1 MLAISKVNIEI
12 KENSFLNTLDIF
24 NFKPKI
30 SILIET
36 GSYILK
42 TADSYQ
48 ELLSSFKLRHEVFFK
63 EFQGNES
70 EGIDIDKFDSH
81 FDHLVIIDKATNNV
95 VGTYRLS
102 SSEFSTFSYT
112 AQEFELC
119 EIYKMKGPHLELG
132 RACIHKEFRIGVII
146 SLLWRGIIEYMN
158 QSGANVLF
166 GCSSIK
172 VNNPKD
178 TAIVYKYL
186 LEQGHVAVENFT
198 TPTSMYQM
206 PYFDIWFSYYS
217 CNKLTDFQC
226 QEAERLIPS
235 LVKSYLKL
243 GAKIASI
250 PAFDKEFDCIDVL
263 TVLKKE
269 DVANSV
275 ARRFQMV
282 Q

>member
-1 MLAISKVNIEI
+1 MFSSYNIKSYYFLFFSTSFINSLCNIFSLAVPALSPAITDIGINIISPLNLAI
-12 KENSFLNTLDIF
+12 
-24 NFKPKI
+24 
-30 SILIET
+30 
-36 GSYILK
+36 
-42 TADSYQ
+42 
-48 ELLSSFKLRHEVFFK
+48 
-63 EFQGNES
+63 
-70 EGIDIDKFDSH
+70 
-81 FDHLVIIDKATNNV
+81 
-95 VGTYRLS
+95 
-102 SSEFSTFSYT
+102 
-112 AQEFELC
+112 
-119 EIYKMKGPHLELG
+119 
-132 RACIHKEFRIGVII
+132 
-146 SLLWRGIIEYMN
+146 
-158 QSGANVLF
+158 VL
-166 GCSSIK
+166 SSIK

>member
-1 MLAISKVNIEI
+1 MLALTR
-12 KENSFLNTLDIF
+12 ENSFLNSSEIF
-24 NFKPKI
+24 NFKPKV
-30 SILIET
+30 SIFIET
-36 GSYILK
+36 GTYLLK
-42 TADSYQ
+42 TADRYD

-63 EFQGNES
+63 EFQGQEN
-70 EGIDIDKFDSH
+70 EGIDIDKFDTH
-81 FDHLVIIDKATNNV
+81 FDHLVIIEKSSNNV

-102 SSEFSTFSYT
+102 SSGFSHLSYT
-112 AQEFELC
+112 EQEFDLG
-119 EIYKMKGPHLELG
+119 EIYKIKGPHLELG
-132 RACIHKEFRIGVII
+132 RACIHKDFRKGIII

-158 QSGANVLF
+158 LSGANVLF

-186 LEQGHVAVENFT
+186 LEQGHVDVENFT
-198 TPTSMYQM
+198 TPTLNYQM
-206 PYFDIWFSYYS
+206 PYFDIWLSFYS
-217 CNKLTDFQC
+217 NNKLTELQSR
-226 QEAERLIPS
+226 EAESLIPA

-250 PAFDKEFDCIDVL
+250 PAFDKEFGCIDVL
-263 TVLKKE
+263 TVLKKT
-269 DVANSV
+269 DIANSV